1 MFLRWHFD
9 AFYEK
14 INHRYSAKKNADNKL
29 NILKY
34 ITTITSGLK
43 FKKNSGAILL
53 LLKQIWVLQV
63 FLWLLQRLKS
73 IV

>member
-1 MFLRWHFD
+1 MHFMKKLTID
-9 AFYEK
+9 
-14 INHRYSAKKNADNKL
+14 IRQKNADNKL